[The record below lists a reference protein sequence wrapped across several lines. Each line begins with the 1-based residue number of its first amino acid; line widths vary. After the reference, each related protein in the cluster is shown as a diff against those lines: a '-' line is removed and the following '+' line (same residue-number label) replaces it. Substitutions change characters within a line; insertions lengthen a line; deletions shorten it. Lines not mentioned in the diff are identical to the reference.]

1 MYFLLQCK
9 LPSYPSEAQKTN
21 ISLFIEIIITYKR
34 VDKVFVNTVLIT
46 VYEKGFV
53 TFKLIFQIISEFSW
67 LCKIKDCKY
76 YHF

>member
-9 LPSYPSEAQKTN
+9 LPSYPSEAQTTN

-53 TFKLIFQIISEFSW
+53 TFKLIFQIISE
-67 LCKIKDCKY
+67 CKIKDCKY